1 MIIEVKNIPE
11 GSKVKSINFSIEFSD
26 DNSTQTTVELKDIG
40 SKQGSVGTESKQE
53 LKPTPQIPPEMT
65 DSEF

>member
-1 MIIEVKNIPE
+1 MLIEVKNIPE
-11 GSKVKSINFSIEFSD
+11 GSKVRSINFSIEFSD

-40 SKQGSVGTESKQE
+40 SKQGSVGTESTQE

-65 DSEF
+65 ESEF